1 MHVIVSYI
9 LKMASYS
16 GNINNQG
23 CQAILAVLIFSDL
36 TYLFYNKGN
45 KHKQVKTLSIKK
57 RLIFSNIGMVVIPII
72 GILLVEI
79 ILGYFLFVVF
89 NGNPQGTDL
98 TLFISFR
105 FIAMALI
112 LVVTNGLLTYYVSKS
127 ILIPIKKLSIA
138 AKKISEGDLEYSVE
152 SNKRDELGEL
162 CNTFEGM
169 RLKLKEAKDAQIQ
182 YEQNR
187 QELIASISHDLK
199 TPLTSIK
206 GYIKGIQDGVANT
219 PEKLERYLNIIYKT
233 ANDMDGLIDEL
244 FLYSKLDLH
253 RLPFHYEEVDLYPF
267 FADFVDELAF
277 NLEKEQGTVTLIA
290 NKNDSYIVKADRDKL
305 KRAVTN
311 IIQNSLKYMGKS
323 DKKIQVLLLSKS
335 NEVIVEIKDNGIGI
349 RKEDMPHIF
358 ESFYRTDTSRN
369 SSTGGSGLGLSIVKK
384 IIEGHGGTVWADSEV
399 GKGTSIYFK
408 LKKVM

>member
-1 MHVIVSYI
+1 M
-9 LKMASYS
+9 
-16 GNINNQG
+16 
-23 CQAILAVLIFSDL
+23 
-36 TYLFYNKGN
+36 
-45 KHKQVKTLSIKK
+45 SIKK

-89 NGNPQGTDL
+89 NGNPHGTDL

-358 ESFYRTDTSRN
+358 ESFYRIDTSRN
-369 SSTGGSGLGLSIVKK
+369 SSTGGSRKRDKYLFQTKK
-384 IIEGHGGTVWADSEV
+384 GDVNAKNINHRG
-399 GKGTSIYFK
+399 
-408 LKKVM
+408 